1 MTIDYRDDRI
11 SSILQGIAIR
21 VEREVITPDPR
32 FITRRTHRRHRRRR
46 HELVSIAAAL
56 VVIAGAITASVV
68 LPGSSTRTPIAVAS
82 YPVRFEHTRLVVKDL
97 LEVQKNAATIAKSK
111 ITSLQLPV
119 TSVNNSSIAFGDG
132 RVWVLDDAGGSAPAP
147 CGTLVAVNVA
157 SVKVSG
163 SVPISLCPQA
173 VAYGAGSVW
182 VLSSQINVT
191 GYQLVRVDPS
201 TLTVRST
208 TIIDGG
214 NGGITPQGD
223 TGVKYEDV
231 SVDGNDVIAAI
242 QGPTGNGELFEVDAT
257 SGAIAAS
264 VTVPSAD
271 GPVTALGANNAAVWV
286 GTANGWV
293 LSFDP
298 RSGVL
303 SSGHRLGARIAS
315 LAASN
320 SGAWVTANVPV
331 SADAGYPG
339 LDTLRLDPTTGTIT
353 KDTGLPM
360 VFVSTDGTSV
370 WVLSSAAP
378 YGSAAGLVANIDPKT
393 GDMNEQTELPVENVN
408 FPNALGVYEGSAW
421 VINDDGGKLTRV
433 NP

>member
-1 MTIDYRDDRI
+1 MTNDDQDDSI
-11 SSILQGIAIR
+11 SSILQEMATR
-21 VEREVITPDPR
+21 VEREVIAPDPR
-32 FITRRTHRRHRRRR
+32 FITQRTHRRQRRQRYQ
-46 HELVSIAAAL
+46 LVSVATAL
-56 VVIAGAITASVV
+56 VVIAAAITTSVV
-68 LPGSSTRTPIAVAS
+68 LTGSSRRTPVAVAS
-82 YPVRFEHTRLVVKDL
+82 YPVRFENTRLVVKDL
-97 LEVQKNAATIAKSK
+97 LEIQKNTATIAKSK
-111 ITSLQLPV
+111 ITSLRLAV
-119 TSVNNSSIAFGDG
+119 TSANNSSIAFGDG
-132 RVWVLDDAGGSAPAP
+132 RVWVLDNTGGNAPAP
-147 CGTLVAVNVA
+147 CGKLVAVNAATVA
-157 SVKVSG
+157 VSG

-182 VLSSQINVT
+182 VLSSQINAT
-191 GYQLVRVDPS
+191 GYQLVQVDPS

-214 NGGITPQGD
+214 SGGITPQGD

-231 SVDGNDVIAAI
+231 SVDGNDVLVAI

-257 SGAIAAS
+257 SGTIVSS
-264 VTVPSAD
+264 VTVPSVD
-271 GPVTALGANNAAVWV
+271 GPVTALGTNSAAVWL

-298 RSGVL
+298 QSGVL

-320 SGAWVTANVPV
+320 SGVWVTANLPV
-331 SADAGYPG
+331 SANANYPG
-339 LDTLRLDPTTGTIT
+339 LDVLRLDPVTGTIT
-353 KDTGLPM
+353 KDTGIPM

-378 YGSAAGLVANIDPKT
+378 YTSAAGLVANIDPAT
-393 GDMNEQTELPVENVN
+393 GAMNEQAELPVENDN
-408 FPNALGVYEGSAW
+408 FPSALGVYEGSAW

>member
-1 MTIDYRDDRI
+1 MTIDYQDDSI
-11 SSILQGIAIR
+11 SSILQEIATR

-32 FITRRTHRRHRRRR
+32 FITQRTRRRQR
-46 HELVSIAAAL
+46 RRLVSVAAAL
-56 VVIAGAITASVV
+56 VIIAGAITTSVV
-68 LPGSSTRTPIAVAS
+68 LTSSSRRTPIAVAS
-82 YPVRFEHTRLVVKDL
+82 YPVRFENTRLVVKDL
-97 LEVQKNAATIAKSK
+97 LEVQKNTATIAKSK

-119 TSVNNSSIAFGDG
+119 TSANNSSIAFGDG
-132 RVWVLDDAGGSAPAP
+132 SVWVLDDAAGNAPAP
-147 CGTLVAVNVA
+147 CGKLVAVNAATVA
-157 SVKVSG
+157 VRG

-191 GYQLVRVDPS
+191 GYQLVQIDPS

-214 NGGITPQGD
+214 SGGITPQGD

-242 QGPTGNGELFEVDAT
+242 QGPTGDGELFEVNAT
-257 SGAIAAS
+257 SGAIVSS
-264 VTVPSAD
+264 VTVPSVD
-271 GPVTALGANNAAVWV
+271 GPVTALGTNSAAVWV

-293 LSFDP
+293 LSFEP
-298 RSGVL
+298 QSGVL

-320 SGAWVTANVPV
+320 SGVWVTANVPV
-331 SADAGYPG
+331 PSNANFPG
-339 LDTLRLDPTTGTIT
+339 LDALRLDPVTGTIT
-353 KDTGLPM
+353 KDMGLPM

-378 YGSAAGLVANIDPKT
+378 YTSAAGLVANIDPAT
-393 GDMNEQTELPVENVN
+393 GDMNEQVELPVENDQY
-408 FPNALGVYEGSAW
+408 PNALGVYEGSAW
-421 VINDDGGKLTRV
+421 VINDDGGTLTKV
-433 NP
+433 SP